1 MIRKLEIQKWAGK
14 HGVPLSTIQRDY
26 AQNMIL
32 DSLYA
37 LLSDSLAFKGGT
49 CIRKIYIEDYR
60 FSDDLDFTLLS
71 DMNKETLDQII
82 LDTVRLAREKSGIEF
97 SEDIKT
103 ERNPNGYVISTYF
116 KNLVG
121 GRNSIKIK
129 MDVTNE
135 GHEKIMFPLEARKI
149 INPYTDTLESKII
162 TYSLEEITAEKIRSL
177 FQRTRPRDLYDVYRL
192 WDWVNIDE
200 VKDAFNRKCEYKNI
214 EPDMED
220 LKRRKDDFGNA
231 WTNSLRH
238 QLKVLPD
245 FDKAYE
251 DVKKKI
257 EYLIN

>member
-1 MIRKLEIQKWAGK
+1 
-14 HGVPLSTIQRDY
+14 
-26 AQNMIL
+26 
-32 DSLYA
+32 
-37 LLSDSLAFKGGT
+37 
-49 CIRKIYIEDYR
+49 
-60 FSDDLDFTLLS
+60 
-71 DMNKETLDQII
+71 MNKETLDQII